1 MLRRTKQVFD
11 IHVEKRDRNRCSD
24 DLEKKSKGIKTLV
37 FISVTQGDN
46 EPLLGD
52 DRSVNPEKN
61 VYAWGTKG
69 NDSMTQ

>member
-11 IHVEKRDRNRCSD
+11 IHVEKKDRNRCRD

-52 DRSVNPEKN
+52 HRSVNPEKKRICM
-61 VYAWGTKG
+61 GKKG
-69 NDSMTQ
+69 

>member
-11 IHVEKRDRNRCSD
+11 IHVEKKDRNRCRD

-52 DRSVNPEKN
+52 DRSVNPEKKRICM
-61 VYAWGTKG
+61 GKKG
-69 NDSMTQ
+69 